1 VTTSSL
7 VVAVSMEIPVAI
19 HGERSRGNDTR
30 GMICDDCYV
39 SLDDRVSMYGGIEE
53 KKMKSSDSVV

>member
-1 VTTSSL
+1 MTTCSL

-19 HGERSRGNDTR
+19 HGESSLGNDTR

-39 SLDDRVSMYGGIEE
+39 SLDDRVSMYGGIEVKE
-53 KKMKSSDSVV
+53 RKSSDSVV

>member
-1 VTTSSL
+1 
-7 VVAVSMEIPVAI
+7 MEIPVAI